1 MGECEGG
8 SVGRVEW
15 EGGRGVEWMWW
26 EAVMRDG
33 GGEEWEGGGAAGTES
48 VGGGALVSN

>member
-15 EGGRGVEWMWW
+15 EGGRGVEWK
-26 EAVMRDG
+26 G
-33 GGEEWEGGGAAGTES
+33 GGRAGTES